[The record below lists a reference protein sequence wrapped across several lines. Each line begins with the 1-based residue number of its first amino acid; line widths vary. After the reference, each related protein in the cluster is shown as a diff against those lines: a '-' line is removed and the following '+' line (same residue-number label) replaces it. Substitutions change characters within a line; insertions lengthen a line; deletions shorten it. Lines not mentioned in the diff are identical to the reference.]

1 MPGDNNVI
9 ESVDHLF
16 RRHAGQM
23 TAVLTRIFGF
33 GKIDLIEDAIQES
46 MLRALSHWS
55 YKGLPDNPR
64 AWLIQVAKNNI
75 LDRLR
80 KSSRD
85 ADLEEESKLLDA
97 WARSAGSN
105 IDAAFEK
112 EIREDQLQMIFACC
126 HPALTPDSRIALTL
140 KTVGGF
146 SVTEIAT
153 AFLSN
158 KEAVAKMLVRAK
170 KKLRDEGAR
179 MEIPVPSELRPR
191 LESVLKVLYL
201 MFNEGYS
208 ASGGEIAVRTDLCHE
223 AIRLAKLL
231 ADHPLTSQPKV
242 HALAALFLFQAS
254 RLPARSG
261 EGGTLI
267 VLPDQ
272 DRTLWNREMIGDG
285 LRHFRASASGGE
297 ISDYHIEAEIASYH
311 AVSEDYGS
319 TDWNSLLDAYDR
331 LMAVRPSPI
340 AALNRII
347 ALAEVEG
354 EDKALNELQSLA
366 DEKLEAY
373 YPYHVTLAELQR
385 RTGRREE
392 ALRSY
397 EFAAG
402 LVENAATRCFI
413 EEKIEG
419 IRSRGS
425 LEEHSL

>member
-1 MPGDNNVI
+1 MPGYDQI
-9 ESVDHLF
+9 TESVDHLF

-85 ADLEEESKLLDA
+85 ADLEEGSRLLDA
-97 WARSAGSN
+97 WARSAGSSV
-105 IDAAFEK
+105 DTAFEK

-146 SVTEIAT
+146 SVGEIAV

-158 KEAVAKMLVRAK
+158 KDAVAKMLVRAK

-179 MEIPVPSELRPR
+179 MEIPAPSELGPR

-208 ASGGEIAVRTDLCHE
+208 ASGGESAVRTDLCHE
-223 AIRLAKLL
+223 AIRLARLL

-261 EGGTLI
+261 EGGTLTI
-267 VLPDQ
+267 LPDQ
-272 DRTLWNREMIGDG
+272 DRSLWDRKMIAEG
-285 LRHFRASASGGE
+285 LRHFRSSASGSE
-297 ISDYHIEAEIASYH
+297 ISDYHLEAEIASYH

-319 TDWNSLLDAYDR
+319 TDWRALLEAYDR
-331 LMAVRPSPI
+331 LLERRYSQI

-354 EDKALNELQSLA
+354 PDKALEELQTLA

-385 RTGRREE
+385 RTGLGED

-402 LVENAATRCFI
+402 LVENEAVKRFLRKRR
-413 EEKIEG
+413 EEIGAKGSEG
-419 IRSRGS
+419 V
-425 LEEHSL
+425 

>member
-1 MPGDNNVI
+1 MPQTVQVN

-16 RRHAGQM
+16 RHHAGQM

-46 MLRALSHWS
+46 MLRALSNWS

-85 ADLEEESKLLDA
+85 TDLEEESKLLDA
-97 WARSAGSN
+97 YAESAGPHA
-105 IDAAFEK
+105 DAAFAK

-146 SVTEIAT
+146 SVTEIAA

-170 KKLRDEGAR
+170 KKLRDEGGR
-179 MEIPVPSELRPR
+179 VEIPEPAAIAPR

-208 ASGGEIAVRTDLCHE
+208 ASGGEDPVRKDLCHE
-223 AIRLAKLL
+223 AIRLVKLL
-231 ADHPLTSQPKV
+231 TEHPLTAGPKV

-261 EGGTLI
+261 AGGSLI
-267 VLPDQ
+267 VLPEQ
-272 DRTLWNREMIGDG
+272 DRSLWDRELIAEG
-285 LRHFRASASGGE
+285 LRHFRESASGNE
-297 ISDYHIEAEIASYH
+297 ISEYHIEAEIASHH
-311 AVSEDYGS
+311 AVAADYGS
-319 TDWNSLLDAYDR
+319 TDWKALLEAYDR
-331 LMAVRPSPI
+331 LLSRRHSPI

-354 EDKALNELQSLA
+354 AETAIEELESIR

-385 RTGRREE
+385 RTGLRDE

-402 LVENAATRCFI
+402 LVENAAVRGFI

-419 IRSRGS
+419 IRSDGS
-425 LEEHSL
+425 

>member
-1 MPGDNNVI
+1 MPGDNQVS

-16 RRHAGQM
+16 RHHAGQM

-85 ADLEEESKLLDA
+85 ADLEEGSKLLDA
-97 WARSAGSN
+97 YAESVASESDTAFAR
-105 IDAAFEK
+105 

-170 KKLRDEGAR
+170 KRLREEGAR
-179 MEIPVPSELRPR
+179 MEIPDPDELRPR

-208 ASGGEIAVRTDLCHE
+208 ASGGESAVRTDLCHE
-223 AIRLAKLL
+223 AIRLGKLL
-231 ADHPLTSQPKV
+231 ADHPLTEGPKV

-261 EGGTLI
+261 EGGSLI

-272 DRTLWNREMIGDG
+272 DRSLWDRGMIAEG
-285 LRHFRASASGGE
+285 LGHFRASASGTE
-297 ISDYHIEAEIASYH
+297 ISVYHIEAEIASYH
-311 AVSEDYGS
+311 AISKDYGS
-319 TDWNSLLDAYDR
+319 TDWKAVLEAYDR
-331 LMAVRPSPI
+331 LLERQFSQI

-347 ALAEVEG
+347 ALAEVKGANTAIE
-354 EDKALNELQSLA
+354 ELETLV

-385 RTGRREE
+385 RTGLRDE

-402 LVENAATRCFI
+402 LVENAAVRGFI

-419 IRSRGS
+419 IRSMRSERG
-425 LEEHSL
+425 

>member
-1 MPGDNNVI
+1 MPGDNQVS

-16 RRHAGQM
+16 RHHAGQM

-85 ADLEEESKLLDA
+85 ADLEEGSKLLDA
-97 WARSAGSN
+97 YAESVASESDTSFAN
-105 IDAAFEK
+105 

-170 KKLRDEGAR
+170 KRLREEGAR
-179 MEIPVPSELRPR
+179 MEIPDPDELRPR

-208 ASGGEIAVRTDLCHE
+208 ASGGESAVRTDLCHE
-223 AIRLAKLL
+223 AIRLGKLL
-231 ADHPLTSQPKV
+231 ADHPLTEGPKV

-261 EGGTLI
+261 EGGSLI

-272 DRTLWNREMIGDG
+272 DRSLWDRGMIAEG
-285 LRHFRASASGGE
+285 LGHFRASASGTE
-297 ISDYHIEAEIASYH
+297 ISVYHIEAEIASYH
-311 AVSEDYGS
+311 AISKDYGS
-319 TDWNSLLDAYDR
+319 TDWKAVLEAYDR
-331 LMAVRPSPI
+331 LLERQFSQI

-347 ALAEVEG
+347 ALAEVKGANTAIE
-354 EDKALNELQSLA
+354 ELETLV

-385 RTGRREE
+385 RTGLRDE

-402 LVENAATRCFI
+402 LVENAAVRGFI

-419 IRSRGS
+419 IRSMRSERG
-425 LEEHSL
+425 

>member
-1 MPGDNNVI
+1 MPGDNQVS

-16 RRHAGQM
+16 RHHAGQM

-85 ADLEEESKLLDA
+85 ADLEEGSKLLDA
-97 WARSAGSN
+97 YAESVASESDTAFAR
-105 IDAAFEK
+105 

-170 KKLRDEGAR
+170 KRLREEGAR
-179 MEIPVPSELRPR
+179 MEIPDPDELRPR

-208 ASGGEIAVRTDLCHE
+208 ASGGESAVRTDLCHE
-223 AIRLAKLL
+223 AIRLGKLL
-231 ADHPLTSQPKV
+231 ADHPLTEGPKV

-261 EGGTLI
+261 EGGSLI

-272 DRTLWNREMIGDG
+272 DRSLWDRGMIAEG
-285 LRHFRASASGGE
+285 LGHFRASASGTE
-297 ISDYHIEAEIASYH
+297 ISVYHIEAEIASYH
-311 AVSEDYGS
+311 AISKDYGS
-319 TDWNSLLDAYDR
+319 TDWKAVLEAYDR
-331 LMAVRPSPI
+331 LLERQFSQI

-347 ALAEVEG
+347 ALAEVKGANTAIE
-354 EDKALNELQSLA
+354 ELETLV

-385 RTGRREE
+385 RTGLRDE

-402 LVENAATRCFI
+402 LVENAAVRGFI

-419 IRSRGS
+419 IRSRRS
-425 LEEHSL
+425 E